1 MIIKVDTTGCT
12 TKQIREVVHKMEKLH
27 NVRYN
32 WGCSAGDISH
42 AKVVACSCG
51 YIVTS
56 VSQNSG
62 WLPIGPLT
70 PAAELLGTLGG
81 L

>member
-1 MIIKVDTTGCT
+1 MIVKVDTTGCT
-12 TKQIREVVHKMEKLH
+12 AKQIREVVRKMEKLH

-32 WGCSAGDISH
+32 WDCSAGDISH
-42 AKVVACSCG
+42 AKVVACYCG

-56 VSQNSG
+56 VSQNSI
-62 WLPIGPLT
+62 WLSNCPLT